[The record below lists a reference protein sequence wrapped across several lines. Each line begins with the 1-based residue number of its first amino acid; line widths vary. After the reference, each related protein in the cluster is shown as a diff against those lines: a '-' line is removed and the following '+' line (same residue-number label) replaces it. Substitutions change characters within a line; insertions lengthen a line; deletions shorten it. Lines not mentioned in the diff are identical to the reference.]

1 MSSTERL
8 NPEQASWCELVEALR
23 AAKGERPHATLDYI
37 IACLQK
43 GKIEEA
49 RIECMNNGD
58 KLESMQDVVVA
69 LSNGLFPGKKTFSDN
84 PLFGRVSK
92 ENKNR
97 LK

>member
-1 MSSTERL
+1 MSSPERL
-8 NPEQASWCELVEALR
+8 NPEQANWFELVEALKV
-23 AAKGERPHATLDYI
+23 AKGDRPHATLDHI

-43 GKIEEA
+43 GRIEDA
-49 RIECMNNGD
+49 RIECLNNGD

-92 ENKNR
+92 ENKKR
-97 LK
+97 LV